1 MPLAA
6 QALLPF
12 LALLGAAA
20 IVQRRPR
27 RRSNGWIA
35 AAATGTAGII
45 ALVELLRLAPGEHVD
60 VPYLTTFP
68 YADLAIRLDG
78 LSLAFASVT
87 LITAALLMLARQR
100 LRGDRRDPWFGWLLT
115 SAAACAVIF
124 AHNLLLVYI
133 ALQLLTLAWSG
144 ALDETARRRR
154 GLRLSVQVADI
165 GLLLAAASAIQSV
178 GTSAFS
184 GVPSDTFGLAT
195 FLLVLL
201 PVVARVGAL
210 AVTAGGPQATVAF
223 EPAIAWV
230 APAGYLLMRML
241 ALMGGRLP
249 DRPTAVVLFAA
260 ATLVALGFAAL
271 ALFERPGP
279 RLAAMLLVV
288 QAALALA
295 LSTGSDPLMTVA
307 CTWLWLLLVPLAG
320 LASVRVPT
328 GSAPEVLTRVNL
340 AMIPGSTAFIGLWLG
355 GRALNARGLLFGI
368 IPVGLAVVV
377 AAIAALGRIAP
388 PRSVRPDFA
397 TAWAAALLLI
407 AAFPILVMA
416 HLVVPAA
423 ATVRLVPRGTVA
435 SSPFGIIAGAG
446 TWPALVASLV
456 VALVLALAAWWLGA
470 ATLRSP
476 ASGGGKSRA
485 AKGGGKGP
493 TPKAGGKSP
502 APILPSPG
510 GGGNFNP
517 WKLPGMSLP
526 SVPEWSR
533 FLLWGAFGIAVFN
546 VLTRP

>member
-20 IVQRRPR
+20 VIQRRPR
-27 RRSNGWIA
+27 RKSNGWIA

-45 ALVELLRLAPGEHVD
+45 AMVELWRLAPGEHVD

-78 LSLAFASVT
+78 LSLAFATVT
-87 LITAALLMLARQR
+87 LITAALLMLARLR

-133 ALQLLTLAWSG
+133 TLQLLTLAWSG
-144 ALDETARRRR
+144 GLDETARRRR
-154 GLRLSVQVADI
+154 GLRLAVQVADI
-165 GLLLAAASAIQSV
+165 GLLLVAASAIQSV

-201 PVVARVGAL
+201 PVAVRVVAL
-210 AVTAGGPQATVAF
+210 ALTTGGPQATVAF

-249 DRPTAVVLFAA
+249 DRPTAVALFAVGV
-260 ATLVALGFAAL
+260 LVALGFAGL
-271 ALFERPGP
+271 ALFEPSGQ
-279 RLAAMLLVV
+279 RLAARLLVA
-288 QAALALA
+288 QAGLALA
-295 LSTGSDPLMTVA
+295 FSTGSDPLMTVA

-320 LASVRVPT
+320 LASVRVAA
-328 GSAPEVLTRVNL
+328 GSAAEGLTKLNL
-340 AMIPGSTAFIGLWLG
+340 AMIPGSVAFIGLWLG
-355 GRALNARGLLFGI
+355 GLALSARGLLFAM
-368 IPVGLAVVV
+368 IPVLLAVAV
-377 AAIAALGRIAP
+377 AAIAAIGRMAP
-388 PRSVRPDFA
+388 IRSVRIEIA
-397 TAWAAALLLI
+397 TGWAAALMLV
-407 AAFPILVMA
+407 AAFPIVLMD

-423 ATVRLVPRGTVA
+423 ATVRLVPRGTIA
-435 SSPFGIIAGAG
+435 TSLFGLGAGGG
-446 TWPALVASLV
+446 TWPALAVSLV
-456 VALVLALAAWWLGA
+456 VALGLGFA
-470 ATLRSP
+470 VWGLRLKAPTLPSS
-476 ASGGGKSRA
+476 ASGGGKR
-485 AKGGGKGP
+485 
-493 TPKAGGKSP
+493 
-502 APILPSPG
+502 PG
-510 GGGNFNP
+510 GWFGKRVWAG
-517 WKLPGMSLP
+517 LP

-546 VLTRP
+546 VLTRQ